1 MGYGRHR
8 PLETPGNYCNFITP
22 LLQLLPPLLP
32 SLVISLLSLGHISV
46 FLQDWDDE
54 CLKGTLLEESSFA
67 TLFPKYR
74 EKYLREIWPL
84 ATRELEVLTI
94 ISFAAKLTFN
104 AFQKV
109 NIDCEL
115 NLIEG
120 SMTVRTTRKTR
131 DPYIIIKARD
141 FIKLLARSIP
151 LEQVCIVLLLVSCIL
166 SKPSRRSRFLM
177 MTCNATL

>member
-8 PLETPGNYCNFITP
+8 PLETPGNYCYFITP
-22 LLQLLPPLLP
+22 LLQLLLSLP
-32 SLVISLLSLGHISV
+32 SSLVISLLIFHTHFCV

-94 ISFAAKLTFN
+94 MSFEAKLTFN

-120 SMTVRTTRKTR
+120 SMSVRTTRKTR

-151 LEQVCIVLLLVSCIL
+151 LEQVCIVFC
-166 SKPSRRSRFLM
+166 
-177 MTCNATL
+177 